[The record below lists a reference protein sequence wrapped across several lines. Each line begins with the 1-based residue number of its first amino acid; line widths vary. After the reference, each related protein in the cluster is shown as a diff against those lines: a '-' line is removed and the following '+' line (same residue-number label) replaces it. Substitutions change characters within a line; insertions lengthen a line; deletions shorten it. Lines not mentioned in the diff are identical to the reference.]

1 MKRVWE
7 DVKKKAADEPLI
19 RIVDDEDEVRESLG
33 FMLECEGFRT
43 ASYASGAEFLRDF
56 DSGRPGVVLLDVRM
70 PELSGPELQQRLNAM
85 HSKVPVVFIRATRTF
100 RRRSTRSRRA
110 QRTSCSSPW
119 IPRSSSRS

>member
-7 DVKKKAADEPLI
+7 DVTKKAADEPLI

-85 HSKVPVVFIRATRTF
+85 HSKVPVVFLSLIH
-100 RRRSTRSRRA
+100 
-110 QRTSCSSPW
+110 
-119 IPRSSSRS
+119 I